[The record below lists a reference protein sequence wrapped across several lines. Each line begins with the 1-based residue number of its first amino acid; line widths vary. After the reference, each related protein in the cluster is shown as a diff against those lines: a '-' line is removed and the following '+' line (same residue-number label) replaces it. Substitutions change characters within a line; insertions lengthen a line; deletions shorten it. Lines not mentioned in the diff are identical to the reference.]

1 MNKAVAAS
9 NPIDRTEL
17 PSMLATLCSYECMLG
32 PYHPQTL
39 LLMTQVAIAH
49 WQAGE
54 IKRAW
59 LLLERAVR
67 DLGRYLGPD
76 HDLRLR
82 ALITLRDF
90 LVEQRDYERAAAV
103 QSELLDCQSRLMG
116 PDHPETLATRANLA
130 TILIEIPFESS
141 REV

>member
-1 MNKAVAAS
+1 MNNAVAAL

-17 PSMLATLCSYECMLG
+17 PSMLATLCSYECLLG

-39 LLMTQVAIAH
+39 RLMTQVAIAH

-54 IKRAW
+54 NMPAR

-67 DLGRYLGPD
+67 DLVRYLGPD

-82 ALITLRDF
+82 ALITLRDL
-90 LVEQRDYERAAAV
+90 LVEQRGYERAAAV
-103 QSELLDCQSRLMG
+103 QNEILDCQTRLIG
-116 PDHPETLATRANLA
+116 PNHPETLATRANLA
-130 TILIEIPFESS
+130 TILMEVPFEST